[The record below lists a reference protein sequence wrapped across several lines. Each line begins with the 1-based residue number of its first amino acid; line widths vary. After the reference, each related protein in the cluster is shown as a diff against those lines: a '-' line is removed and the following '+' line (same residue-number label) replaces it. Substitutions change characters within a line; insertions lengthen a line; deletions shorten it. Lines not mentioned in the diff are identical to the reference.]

1 MDEEAVY
8 QKLDDRCKK
17 AIEGLKLKETG
28 VWLNSAGPLYQ
39 SISIRPDGLP
49 SIANAHFN
57 GKHYEATSEFHQ
69 LYVQK
74 ESIFLT
80 HIRHLELI
88 VYFIQRMNIYE
99 LNHYL
104 DDIFYQNKTKNE
116 FIASLA
122 DVFERIKS
130 NGNNYLAARSG
141 TCKGCNFGKAGV
153 AFVGNVDGSY
163 FDIIFKEVDKRV
175 SDIFECNLFECAS
188 PEANVVDKRIVFKQ

>member
-8 QKLDDRCKK
+8 QKLDERCKK

-57 GKHYEATSEFHQ
+57 GKHYEATSEFHH

-74 ESIFLT
+74 ESVFLAQSS
-80 HIRHLELI
+80 HFEVI

-116 FIASLA
+116 FISSLA
-122 DVFERIKS
+122 DVFNRIKI

-141 TCKGCNFGKAGV
+141 TCKGCNFGKSGF
-153 AFVGNVDGSY
+153 AFVGIVDGSY
-163 FDIIFKEVDKRV
+163 FDLIFKENDNRV
-175 SDIFECNLFECAS
+175 SDIFECNFFECAY
-188 PEANVVDKRIVFKQ
+188 PEANVVEKRIVFK